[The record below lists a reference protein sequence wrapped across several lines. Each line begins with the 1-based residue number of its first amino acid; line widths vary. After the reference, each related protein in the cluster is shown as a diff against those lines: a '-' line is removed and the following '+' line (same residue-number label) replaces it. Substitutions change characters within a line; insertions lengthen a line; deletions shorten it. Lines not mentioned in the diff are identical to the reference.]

1 MERKAKSIVKKVLL
15 IFLLL
20 IAAVIFA
27 VYRFWQNGVNPV
39 AETSEEVIEIVV
51 PLGSN
56 RKKIGTILEEN
67 NLINSFLVYNLYT
80 RLNEENNFQAGT
92 YQMSQSMSLEEIV
105 NYLNEGGTPIKPEAI
120 ARVTIPEGIH
130 IEEIASRFEEVSD
143 FSSEEFM
150 EIVQDS
156 TFIENMTEEY
166 PELLTDAIDASSQTR
181 YVLEGYLYPATY
193 EIYEETS
200 LADIVKEM
208 LAQMNQVLNPYYEEI
223 QAGDLNVHEILTLA
237 SYIEGEGVSDE
248 DRALIAGVFYNRI
261 DIGMLLRTDPSVS
274 YALGEHRERITY
286 ADLEVDSPYNTYKY
300 KGIGA
305 GPINSPSKSAI
316 EASLDPADTDYL
328 FFLADLET
336 RKVYFAETYEQH
348 LEYKSKY
355 LDNN

>member
-1 MERKAKSIVKKVLL
+1 MERKPKSIVKKVLL

-20 IAAVIFA
+20 IGIAIFA

-39 AETSEEVIEIVV
+39 AESNDEIVEIEV

-56 RKKIGTILEEN
+56 RNQIGTILEDN
-67 NLINSFLVYNLYT
+67 NLINSFVVYNLYT

-92 YQMSQSMSLEEIV
+92 YQMAQSMSLEEIIR
-105 NYLNEGGTPIKPEAI
+105 YLNEGGIPIKPEPI
-120 ARVTIPEGIH
+120 ARLTIPEGIH
-130 IEEIASRFEEVSD
+130 LEEMAVRFEEQTD
-143 FSSEEFM
+143 FSGESFM
-150 EIVQDS
+150 ELVQD
-156 TFIENMTEEY
+156 TAFVERMAEKY
-166 PELLTDAIDASSQTR
+166 PNLLTDAIEAAPQTR

-193 EIYEETS
+193 ETYEETGLS
-200 LADIVKEM
+200 EIIDQM
-208 LAQMNQVLNPYYEEI
+208 LAQMNQVLSPYYEEI
-223 QAGDLNVHEILTLA
+223 QAGDLTVHEILTLA

-305 GPINSPSKSAI
+305 GPINSPSESAI
-316 EASLDPADTDYL
+316 KASLEPAETDYL

-348 LEYKSKY
+348 LEYKSEY

>member
-1 MERKAKSIVKKVLL
+1 MERKGKSIVKKILL
-15 IFLLL
+15 VFLLL

-39 AETSEEVIEIVV
+39 AETSEETVEIVV

-56 RKKIGTILEEN
+56 RKQIGAILEEN
-67 NLINSFLVYNLYT
+67 NLINSFLVYNVYT

-105 NYLNEGGTPIKPEAI
+105 GYLKEGGTPIKPEAI
-120 ARVTIPEGIH
+120 ARITIPEGIH
-130 IEEIASRFEEVSD
+130 LEEIAARFNESTD
-143 FSSEEFM
+143 FTSEDFM
-150 EIVQDS
+150 KIVQDP
-156 TFIENMTEEY
+156 TFIEDMLEKY
-166 PELLTDAIDASSQTR
+166 PQLLTNAYEASSETR

-193 EIYEETS
+193 EIYEETK
-200 LADIVKEM
+200 LADVIDEM
-208 LAQMNQVLNPYYEEI
+208 LAQMNQILKPYYEEI

-248 DRALIAGVFYNRI
+248 DRSLIAGVFYNRI
-261 DIGMLLRTDPSVS
+261 EIGMLLRTDPSVS

-305 GPINSPSKSAI
+305 GPINSPSASAI
-316 EASLDPADTDYL
+316 KASLNPAETDYL

-336 RKVYFAETYEQH
+336 KKVYFSETYEQH